1 MGTKGIIQ
9 GVMVCLTVGI
19 FIIFR
24 YLSLE
29 IDAGQVFT
37 FAGYYCLACTA
48 LIFSFFKYR
57 DPVNPISIYTVFV
70 YLMSYS
76 FMRLSFHQSPYALS
90 TLLVL
95 NFSILSYLVFAS
107 ISFNIKPF
115 RFYKLDNHLKR
126 YFVYLICGA
135 SFITFLIEVA
145 MFGYLPVLNIG
156 SNDVY
161 IETNAKLVPFL
172 HYFIVLLAFVP
183 SWAYLLYKE
192 KIITKRELILLGT
205 LTIFILVNYLSRQ
218 LYLLLGITIYMSYSF
233 YNHINTK
240 MLVRVLFLV
249 LGLFLFVGYLK
260 FNSELSVSFAEFS
273 RIAAGIDNDRVSI
286 IEATFTEY
294 SSKRFT
300 SLNEMVIFRDDIG
313 FYGLGM
319 YTFRPLLSFF
329 LLEKLGVVSRLPKLD
344 SDMNVGTY
352 AIDPYLDYGIM
363 GVIVLNAFYGF
374 LASRYY
380 RQYKENRPE
389 AIIKF
394 SIIMFCIIMGMFI
407 NYFNTMLIWLG
418 LIFNKIL
425 IGGLQSQ
432 KGEKL

>member
-1 MGTKGIIQ
+1 MAIKGIIR
-9 GVMVCLTVGI
+9 GGI
-19 FIIFR
+19 FCIVFGLYIIFR

-29 IDAGQVFT
+29 IDVEQVFA
-37 FAGYYCLACTA
+37 FVGYYCLACIA
-48 LIFSFFKYR
+48 LIFSLVKYR
-57 DPVNPISIYTVFV
+57 NPVNPISIYTIFIF
-70 YLMSYS
+70 LMSYS
-76 FMRLSFHQSPYALS
+76 FMRLSSQQSTYALS

-95 NFSILSYLVFAS
+95 NFSILFYLIFAS
-107 ISFNIKPF
+107 ITFNFKPF
-115 RFYKLDNHLKR
+115 RFFKLNNQLKR
-126 YFVYLICGA
+126 HFIYLICGA

-192 KIITKRELILLGT
+192 KIITKKELIFLGA

-233 YNHINTK
+233 YNHIKTK
-240 MLVRVLFLV
+240 ILVRSVLLV

-273 RIAAGIDNDRVSI
+273 RIAAGIDNDKVSI
-286 IEATFTEY
+286 FEATFTEY

-300 SLNEMVIFRDDIG
+300 SLNDMVVFRDEIDYYG
-313 FYGLGM
+313 FGM

-329 LLEKLGVVSRLPKLD
+329 LLEKIGVVSRIPRLD
-344 SDMNVGTY
+344 SDLNVGTY
-352 AIDPYLDYGIM
+352 AVDPYLDFGII

-380 RQYKENRPE
+380 LQYKENRPE
-389 AIIKF
+389 AIIKY
-394 SIIMFCIIMGMFI
+394 SIIIFCIIMGMFI

-418 LIFNKIL
+418 LIVNKVL
-425 IGGLQSQ
+425 IGGLHSI
-432 KGEKL
+432 KEDRL

>member
-1 MGTKGIIQ
+1 MGIKGNIQ
-9 GVMVCLTVGI
+9 CAFGCLIFGV
-19 FIIFR
+19 FIILR

-29 IDAGQVFT
+29 IDPVQVFT
-37 FAGYYCLACTA
+37 FMGYYCLACTA
-48 LIFSFFKYR
+48 LIFSLFKYR
-57 DPVNPISIYTVFV
+57 DPINPISIYTIFI

-76 FMRLSFHQSPYALS
+76 FMRLSSQQGPYSLS

-95 NFSILSYLVFAS
+95 NLSVFFYLIFAS
-107 ISFNIKPF
+107 FSFRFKPF
-115 RFYKLDNHLKR
+115 KLFKLNNELKR
-126 YFVYLICGA
+126 YFIYLICGA

-156 SNDVY
+156 SSDVY

-192 KIITKRELILLGT
+192 QIITKKELILLGT

-218 LYLLLGITIYMSYSF
+218 LYLLLGITLYMSYSF
-233 YNHINTK
+233 YNTINTK
-240 MLVRVLFLV
+240 VLIRSLFLV
-249 LGLFLFVGYLK
+249 LGLFMFVGYLK
-260 FNSELSVSFAEFS
+260 FNSEISISFAEFS

-286 IEATFTEY
+286 LEATFTEY

-300 SLNEMVIFRDDIG
+300 SLNDMVVFKDQIG
-313 FYGLGM
+313 FYGFGM

-329 LLEKLGVVSRLPKLD
+329 LLEKIGLISRLPKLD
-344 SDMNVGTY
+344 SEMNVGTY
-352 AIDPYLDYGIM
+352 AADPYLDYGLI
-363 GVIVLNAFYGF
+363 GVILLNAFYGF

-380 RQYKENRPE
+380 KQYKENRPE

-418 LIFNKIL
+418 FIFNKIL
-425 IGGLQSQ
+425 IGGLQSL
-432 KGEKL
+432 KNEEL